1 MTYPKALPL
10 ALPEVHMFVADVF
23 AETAEELRRIEKER
37 GRKVADCHRQ
47 WQRRWQSRLRMA
59 MAKGLCHRKRQREMA
74 RGDGKGFGKAEISV
88 Y

>member
-1 MTYPKALPL
+1 
-10 ALPEVHMFVADVF
+10 MFVADVF

-47 WQRRWQSRLRMA
+47 WQRRWQSRLPSET
-59 MAKGLCHRKRQREMA
+59 AKGNGKRRWQRFRQGRKFCVLTEKSESMLRA
-74 RGDGKGFGKAEISV
+74 D